1 MKRRKFITLFGG
13 ATVAWPLATLAQPQ
27 TIHRVG
33 VLVLGNADAQ
43 SFGSE
48 LREGLR
54 KAGYVEGQNIEYLF
68 RSAEND
74 AALLPNLASELVAKK
89 VDVFVA
95 LFTPCSLA
103 AQKATREIPI
113 VTVSGDPVGLG
124 LVTSLA
130 KPGGNITGMSLIGA
144 EVLGKC
150 VEVFRDALPG
160 VRRVAALGNASD
172 PFYRPFFEQVQL
184 VGKAIGIDMPTV
196 AVRALDEIDS
206 VLAAMKKDG
215 VEAVV
220 VQGSWSTQYVAS
232 LMFKHHLPAA
242 SVVRSFVQVGG
253 LLSYGHDEIDVFR
266 RSAVFVAKILQGNK
280 PADIPVERP
289 TKFELAINLKTAKA
303 LDLKIA
309 ESFLLRADYVIE

>member
-1 MKRRKFITLFGG
+1 MRRRDFIKVIAGST
-13 ATVAWPLATLAQPQ
+13 TTWPLAAYAQPLGVR
-27 TIHRVG
+27 RVG

-54 KAGYVEGQNIEYLF
+54 KAGYVEGQNVEYLF
-68 RSAEND
+68 RSADNN
-74 AALLPNLASELVAKK
+74 AALLSNLASELVAKK
-89 VDVFVA
+89 VDVIVA

-124 LVTSLA
+124 LVASLA

-150 VEVFRDALPG
+150 VELFRDALPG

-184 VGKAIGIDMPTV
+184 VGKAIGIDTPTV
-196 AVRALDEIDS
+196 PVRALDEIDS
-206 VLAAMKKDG
+206 ALAAMKKDG

-232 LMFKHHLPAA
+232 LMFKYRLPAA
-242 SVVRSFVQVGG
+242 SVGRSFVEVGG
-253 LLSYGHDEIDVFR
+253 LLAYGPDEIDVYQ
-266 RSAVFVAKILQGNK
+266 RSAMFVAKILQGNK

-289 TKFELAINLKTAKA
+289 TKFVLAINLKTAKA
-303 LDLKIA
+303 LHLKIA
-309 ESFLLRADYVIE
+309 ESFLLRADHVIE

>member
-1 MKRRKFITLFGG
+1 MRRRDFVTGIVGVGTG
-13 ATVAWPLATLAQPQ
+13 WPLAAFAQPRML
-27 TIHRVG
+27 HRVG

-48 LREGLR
+48 LRERLR
-54 KAGYVEGQNIEYLF
+54 KAGYVEGQNVEYLF
-68 RSAEND
+68 RSADNN
-74 AALLPNLASELVAKK
+74 AASLPNLASELVTKK
-89 VDVFVA
+89 VEVLVA

-103 AQKATREIPI
+103 AQKATHEIPI
-113 VTVSGDPVGLG
+113 VTISGDPVGLG
-124 LVTSLA
+124 LVASLA

-150 VEVFRDALPG
+150 VELFRDALPG
-160 VRRVAALGNASD
+160 VRRVAALGNGSD
-172 PFYRPFFEQVQL
+172 PFHRPFFEQVEI
-184 VGKAIGIDMPTV
+184 VGKATGIDTPTV
-196 AVRALDEIDS
+196 LVGALDEIDS
-206 VLAAMKKDG
+206 ALAAMKKDG
-215 VEAVV
+215 AEAVI

-242 SVVRSFVQVGG
+242 SVGRSFVQVGG
-253 LLSYGHDEIDVFR
+253 LLSYGPDEIDVFR
-266 RSAVFVAKILQGNK
+266 HTSVFVAKILQGNK

-309 ESFLLRADYVIE
+309 ESFLLRADHVIE

>member
-1 MKRRKFITLFGG
+1 MRRREFITLVGG
-13 ATVAWPLATLAQPQ
+13 AAVTWPLASRAQP
-27 TIHRVG
+27 TVRRVG

-54 KAGYVEGQNIEYLF
+54 KAGYVEGQNVEYLF
-68 RSAEND
+68 RSADNN

-89 VDVFVA
+89 VDVIVA

-103 AQKATREIPI
+103 AQKASREIPV
-113 VTVSGDPVGLG
+113 VTISGDPVGLG
-124 LVTSLA
+124 LVASLA
-130 KPGGNITGMSLIGA
+130 KPGGNITGISLTGA

-150 VEVFRDALPG
+150 VELFRDSLPG

-184 VGKAIGIDMPTV
+184 VGKAIGIDTPTV
-196 AVRALDEIDS
+196 AVRALHEIDTT
-206 VLAAMKKDG
+206 LAAMKKDR
-215 VEAVV
+215 VDAVV

-232 LMFKHHLPAA
+232 LMFKYHLPAA
-242 SVVRSFVQVGG
+242 SVGRSFVQVGG
-253 LLSYGHDEIDVFR
+253 LLSYGPDEIDVYR
-266 RSAVFVAKILQGNK
+266 RSAVFVAKILEGNK

-289 TKFELAINLKTAKA
+289 TKFELTINLKTAKA

-309 ESFLLRADYVIE
+309 ESFLLRADTVIE

>member
-1 MKRRKFITLFGG
+1 MRRRDFIKVIAGS
-13 ATVAWPLATLAQPQ
+13 ATTWPFAAYAQPLGVR
-27 TIHRVG
+27 RVG

-54 KAGYVEGQNIEYLF
+54 KAGYVEGQNVEYLF
-68 RSAEND
+68 RSADNN
-74 AALLPNLASELVAKK
+74 AALLPNFALELVAKK
-89 VDVFVA
+89 VDVIVA

-124 LVTSLA
+124 LVASLA

-150 VEVFRDALPG
+150 VELIRDALPG

-184 VGKAIGIDMPTV
+184 VGKAIGIDTPTV
-196 AVRALDEIDS
+196 PVRALDEIDS
-206 VLAAMKKDG
+206 ALAAMKKDG
-215 VEAVV
+215 VEAIV

-232 LMFKHHLPAA
+232 LMFKYRLAAA
-242 SVVRSFVQVGG
+242 SVGRSFVEVGG
-253 LLSYGHDEIDVFR
+253 LLAYGPDEIDVFQ

-289 TKFELAINLKTAKA
+289 TKFMLSINLKTAKA
-303 LDLKIA
+303 LDMKIA

>member
-1 MKRRKFITLFGG
+1 MRRRDFIQVIAGS
-13 ATVAWPLATLAQPQ
+13 ATIWPLAAYAQPLGVR
-27 TIHRVG
+27 RVG

-54 KAGYVEGQNIEYLF
+54 KAGYIEGQNVEYLF
-68 RSAEND
+68 RSADNNT
-74 AALLPNLASELVAKK
+74 ALLSNLASELVAKK
-89 VDVFVA
+89 VEVIVA

-124 LVTSLA
+124 LVASLA
-130 KPGGNITGMSLIGA
+130 KPGGNITGISLIGA

-150 VEVFRDALPG
+150 VELFRDALPG

-184 VGKAIGIDMPTV
+184 VGKAIGIDTPTV
-196 AVRALDEIDS
+196 PVRSLDEIDS
-206 VLAAMKKDG
+206 ALAAMKKDG

-232 LMFKHHLPAA
+232 LMLKYRLPAA
-242 SVVRSFVQVGG
+242 SVGRSFVEVGG
-253 LLSYGHDEIDVFR
+253 LLAYGPDETDAYQ

-289 TKFELAINLKTAKA
+289 TKFVLVINLKTAKA

-309 ESFLLRADYVIE
+309 ESFLLRADHVIE

>member
-1 MKRRKFITLFGG
+1 MRRRDFIKVIAGS
-13 ATVAWPLATLAQPQ
+13 ATTWTLAAYAQPLGVR
-27 TIHRVG
+27 RVG

-54 KAGYVEGQNIEYLF
+54 KAGYVEGQNVEYLF
-68 RSAEND
+68 RSADNN
-74 AALLPNLASELVAKK
+74 AALLSNLASELVAKK
-89 VDVFVA
+89 VDVIVA

-124 LVTSLA
+124 LVASLA

-150 VEVFRDALPG
+150 VELFRDALPG

-184 VGKAIGIDMPTV
+184 VGKAIGIDTPTV
-196 AVRALDEIDS
+196 PVRALDEIDS
-206 VLAAMKKDG
+206 ALAAMKKDG

-232 LMFKHHLPAA
+232 LMFKYRLPAA
-242 SVVRSFVQVGG
+242 SVGRSFVEVGG
-253 LLSYGHDEIDVFR
+253 LLAYGPDEIDVFQ

-289 TKFELAINLKTAKA
+289 TKFALAINLKTAKA

-309 ESFLLRADYVIE
+309 ESFLLRADHVIE